1 MSVKGKRMKDDRQKG
16 IYRVEKYFTKEVS
29 RYVTLVFMSFI
40 VILVVLLYF
49 EKKSVW
55 MRNMMKPCQKF

>member
-49 EKKSVW
+49 EKKA
-55 MRNMMKPCQKF
+55 CGCGI